1 MTVELING
9 RTPEEIKAAVLCTE
23 RGTIPDCENCPYCGV
38 VDEQGFRSFACY
50 QAEFDLIAY
59 VERLEAKRPKWIS
72 VKDRLPEIRED
83 GSVDAVLVT
92 DGFLIHMAY
101 CADGLWLFC
110 DSGEMKEPMFYC
122 VTHWMP
128 LPEPP
133 EEETNETTD

>member
-1 MTVELING
+1 MYVYTEDDN
-9 RTPEEIKAAVLCTE
+9 RTFAAQMAAK
-23 RGTIPDCENCPYCGV
+23 DKY
-38 VDEQGFRSFACY
+38 DEGYAQGKKDA
-50 QAEFDLIAY
+50 Q
-59 VERLEAKRPKWIS
+59 PKWIN

-133 EEETNETTD
+133 KEDNHENA

>member
-1 MTVELING
+1 MGDLING

-38 VDEQGFRSFACY
+38 VDEQGLRSFACY

-59 VERLEAKRPKWIS
+59 VERLEAKQPKWIS
-72 VKDRLPEIRED
+72 VKERLPEKRGIYLAHIVHHNCKNDSYWCVCVEYYNPED
-83 GSVDAVLVT
+83 GWTSLSDL
-92 DGFLIHMAY
+92 Y
-101 CADGLWLFC
+101 
-110 DSGEMKEPMFYC
+110 E

-133 EEETNETTD
+133 KEETHETTY

>member
-1 MTVELING
+1 MEELING

-59 VERLEAKRPKWIS
+59 VERLEAKQPKWIS
-72 VKDRLPEIRED
+72 VKDRLPNEKDASEEGLILCVLADKAGNPTSERRAWHWENI
-83 GSVDAVLVT
+83 VD
-92 DGFLIHMAY
+92 MAD
-101 CADGLWLFC
+101 CF
-110 DSGEMKEPMFYC
+110 
-122 VTHWMP
+122 THWMP

-133 EEETNETTD
+133 KEEKYETTD